1 MLLAIGLAVGVGLAL
16 WAARAAT
23 AMLYDL
29 KPYDPVTLGGAVA
42 VLAMVA
48 LVASYAPAYRAS
60 RLDPMEALRE
70 E

>member
-1 MLLAIGLAVGVGLAL
+1 
-16 WAARAAT
+16 
-23 AMLYDL
+23 MLYDL
-29 KPYDPVTLGGAVA
+29 KPYDPLTLGGAVA
-42 VLAMVA
+42 VLALVA